1 VSGAESASAAA
12 MLASQL
18 RDSIVFSP
26 VQLTPTSIAQRPAE
40 RAGAAGVKCCRKS
53 TPHAARR
60 TDLVNNVFIRLT
72 AVLATLA
79 HPGTAFANPGIAPI
93 AATAAPA

>member
-1 VSGAESASAAA
+1 MATRSADAPRF
-12 MLASQL
+12 LI
-18 RDSIVFSP
+18 RFS
-26 VQLTPTSIAQRPAE
+26 
-40 RAGAAGVKCCRKS
+40 AGVKSWRRR
-53 TPHAARR
+53 PAHAARR

-93 AATAAPA
+93 AATAPA